1 MVKGIK
7 TLGFVVSSL
16 VASIL
21 AQQGHVPGNA
31 SYDYVG
37 KWSSFACL
45 YYVHFFCQVAD

>member
-16 VASIL
+16 TASIL
-21 AQQGHVPGNA
+21 AQEGHVFGNT

-37 KWSSFACL
+37 K
-45 YYVHFFCQVAD
+45 